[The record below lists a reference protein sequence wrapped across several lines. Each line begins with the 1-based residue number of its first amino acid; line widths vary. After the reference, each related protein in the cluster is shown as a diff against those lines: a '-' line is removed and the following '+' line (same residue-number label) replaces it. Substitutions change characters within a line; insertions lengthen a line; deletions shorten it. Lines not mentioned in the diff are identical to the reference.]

1 MSVKECNGLKW
12 FNYMGNTGNGN
23 TPFPIIYKNTTKGL
37 KSGQKLYKYE
47 PRFCNTYYNNSRCS
61 CQDCNAVCA
70 HYPTV
75 PPSQNVT
82 RIVGLEESLFS
93 VIVTFGIFV
102 ILFVSAVILYMAYSF
117 ATKSAKKTGSDEHS
131 PLVDKEDADKVF
143 NRPYGLS
150 KPKCGICSCG
160 NYFDYFLRSCFY
172 YWGYFVAKYP
182 WLILI
187 VAFIVVTPL
196 CFGILLMEITTDPV
210 ELWSSPDSQARQEK
224 DYFDQHFGPFYRTE
238 MLIFTSDNVSQFNYT
253 VHKTNTDAGNTV
265 MFNHLFQKQ
274 ILLEV
279 SFLINVYK
287 SIKMSVTKLSDYDGV
302 LYDYNV
308 NSVTIRFIMC
318 QISQD
323 LL

>member
-1 MSVKECNGLKW
+1 
-12 FNYMGNTGNGN
+12 MGNIGNGN
-23 TPFPIIYKNTTKGL
+23 TPFPIVYKNSTKGL

-47 PRFCNTYYNNSRCS
+47 TRSCNTYYNDARCS
-61 CQDCNAVCA
+61 CQDCRDSCA
-70 HYPTV
+70 HFPTV

-93 VIVTFGIFV
+93 VIVIFGIFV
-102 ILFVSAVILYMAYSF
+102 ILFVSAVTLYMIYSF
-117 ATKSAKKTGSDEHS
+117 ATKSKRKPKSGEDS
-131 PLVDKEDADKVF
+131 PLIDKEEAQKIF

-150 KPKCGICSCG
+150 KPECGICSCG

-196 CFGILLMEITTDPV
+196 CFGILLMKITTDPV
-210 ELWSSPDSQARQEK
+210 ELWSSPDSQARHEK

-238 MLIFTSDNVSQFNYT
+238 MLIFTSENLSQFNYT
-253 VHKTNTDAGNTV
+253 VHKTNTDTGSTV
-265 MFNHLFQKQ
+265 QFNHLFQKK

-279 SFLINVYK
+279 SLVINLHKPTNV
-287 SIKMSVTKLSDYDGV
+287 SDYDGF
-302 LYDYNV
+302 Y
-308 NSVTIRFIMC
+308 TIIVSIR
-318 QISQD
+318 
-323 LL
+323 